1 MFASK
6 ETPRSLGVKD
16 GARGKK
22 NRGRRREEEGLL
34 HRAAARSRRRELKIV
49 SDYERRGIDCHSVYR
64 VEGKRKEREER
75 KREGEK
81 AKEKKSK
88 RAASFKSGMESS
100 NSRSRYVPFR
110 PIS

>member
-1 MFASK
+1 MNVAESIAILSIAS
-6 ETPRSLGVKD
+6 
-16 GARGKK
+16 RGKK
-22 NRGRRREEEGLL
+22 E
-34 HRAAARSRRRELKIV
+34 
-49 SDYERRGIDCHSVYR
+49 
-64 VEGKRKEREER
+64 ERERER
-75 KREGEK
+75 EK